1 MNIFILSCGVFE
13 PELNKILKEIKEEK
27 IFEQDIEVKYLPFG
41 LHTNLNKLK
50 YEITAN
56 LDKLKSYN
64 FWITLVS
71 AIILLLQVFGEKF
84 NFKIDSNFIIDVTTA
99 LCSIFV
105 VLGIIS
111 VPKSKTTKTDIRFVE
126 PNYQE
131 LSEQI
136 SKELSQRI
144 DLVFSAIKQQEPNS
158 NEENVSDF
166 KNVENSEI
174 GIETTNNNCEQKSET
189 NSESEMI
196 SENECQTEGTENAN
210 TSLNVSISNLNDD
223 IKI

>member
-1 MNIFILSCGVFE
+1 MT
-13 PELNKILKEIKEEK
+13 IK
-27 IFEQDIEVKYLPFG
+27 
-41 LHTNLNKLK
+41 
-50 YEITAN
+50 
-56 LDKLKSYN
+56 DKLKSYN

-84 NFKIDSNFIIDVTTA
+84 KFKIDSNFIIDVTTA

-144 DLVFSAIKQQEPNS
+144 DLVFSAIKQQEQEPNS

-174 GIETTNNNCEQKSET
+174 EIETTNNNCEQKSETDFESEIETTNNDCEQKSET

>member
-1 MNIFILSCGVFE
+1 MT
-13 PELNKILKEIKEEK
+13 IK
-27 IFEQDIEVKYLPFG
+27 
-41 LHTNLNKLK
+41 
-50 YEITAN
+50 
-56 LDKLKSYN
+56 DKLKSYN

-84 NFKIDSNFIIDVTTA
+84 KFKIDSNFIIDVTTA

-136 SKELSQRI
+136 SNELSQRI

-166 KNVENSEI
+166 KNVDNSEI
-174 GIETTNNNCEQKSET
+174 EIETTNNNCEQKSETDSESEIETTNNNCEQKSET

-196 SENECQTEGTENAN
+196 SENECQTERTENAN

>member
-1 MNIFILSCGVFE
+1 MT
-13 PELNKILKEIKEEK
+13 IK
-27 IFEQDIEVKYLPFG
+27 
-41 LHTNLNKLK
+41 
-50 YEITAN
+50 
-56 LDKLKSYN
+56 DKLKSYN

-144 DLVFSAIKQQEPNS
+144 DLVFSAIKQQEPNA

-174 GIETTNNNCEQKSET
+174 EIETTNNNCEKKSET

-210 TSLNVSISNLNDD
+210 TSLNVSISNLDDD

>member
-1 MNIFILSCGVFE
+1 MT
-13 PELNKILKEIKEEK
+13 IK
-27 IFEQDIEVKYLPFG
+27 
-41 LHTNLNKLK
+41 
-50 YEITAN
+50 
-56 LDKLKSYN
+56 DKLKSYN

-174 GIETTNNNCEQKSET
+174 EIETTNNNCEQKSGTDSESEIETTNNNCEQKSDT

-196 SENECQTEGTENAN
+196 SENECQTEGTEDAS
-210 TSLNVSISNLNDD
+210 TSLNVSISNLDDD

>member
-1 MNIFILSCGVFE
+1 MT
-13 PELNKILKEIKEEK
+13 IK
-27 IFEQDIEVKYLPFG
+27 
-41 LHTNLNKLK
+41 
-50 YEITAN
+50 
-56 LDKLKSYN
+56 DKLKSYN

-166 KNVENSEI
+166 NNVENSEI
-174 GIETTNNNCEQKSET
+174 EIETTNNNCEHKSET

-196 SENECQTEGTENAN
+196 SENECQTEETENAN

>member
-1 MNIFILSCGVFE
+1 MT
-13 PELNKILKEIKEEK
+13 IK
-27 IFEQDIEVKYLPFG
+27 
-41 LHTNLNKLK
+41 
-50 YEITAN
+50 
-56 LDKLKSYN
+56 DKLKSYN

-99 LCSIFV
+99 LCSVFV

-174 GIETTNNNCEQKSET
+174 EIETTNNNCEQKSET
-189 NSESEMI
+189 NSESEIKTTNNNCEQKSETDSESEMI

>member
-1 MNIFILSCGVFE
+1 MT
-13 PELNKILKEIKEEK
+13 IK
-27 IFEQDIEVKYLPFG
+27 
-41 LHTNLNKLK
+41 
-50 YEITAN
+50 
-56 LDKLKSYN
+56 DKLKSYN

-166 KNVENSEI
+166 INVENSEI
-174 GIETTNNNCEQKSET
+174 EIETASNNCEQKSET

-210 TSLNVSISNLNDD
+210 TSLNVSISNLDDD

>member
-1 MNIFILSCGVFE
+1 MT
-13 PELNKILKEIKEEK
+13 IK
-27 IFEQDIEVKYLPFG
+27 
-41 LHTNLNKLK
+41 
-50 YEITAN
+50 
-56 LDKLKSYN
+56 DKLKSYN

-99 LCSIFV
+99 LCSVFV

-174 GIETTNNNCEQKSET
+174 ETTNNNCEQKSET
-189 NSESEMI
+189 NSESEIETTNNNCEQKSETDYESEMI

>member
-1 MNIFILSCGVFE
+1 MT
-13 PELNKILKEIKEEK
+13 IK
-27 IFEQDIEVKYLPFG
+27 
-41 LHTNLNKLK
+41 
-50 YEITAN
+50 
-56 LDKLKSYN
+56 DKLKSYN

-166 KNVENSEI
+166 KNVEYSESE
-174 GIETTNNNCEQKSET
+174 IETTNNNCEQKSET
-189 NSESEMI
+189 DSESEMI

-210 TSLNVSISNLNDD
+210 TSLNVSISNLDDD